1 MGLEE
6 DPLAR
11 PGAVRAGEWR
21 ACIREVAR
29 LRLLVSRL
37 STQVHT
43 HYILIA

>member
-11 PGAVRAGEWR
+11 RGAVRTGEWR

-37 STQVHT
+37 NTQGHT
-43 HYILIA
+43 HYILVG